1 MCAAY
6 AAYQANGGRVLAVT
20 GVGSDLTAAMTAAY
34 KGVEAITFTPSHYRK
49 DIGYRAKQAP
59 LRIGGTV
66 IVITL
71 ILLQTHSSVHTWP
84 VLVSHD
90 R

>member
-1 MCAAY
+1 MHAALDCYNSIANNSTISCVLRMRTALCAT
-6 AAYQANGGRVLAVT
+6 QANGGRVLAVT

-59 LRIGGTV
+59 LRIGGTC
-66 IVITL
+66 T
-71 ILLQTHSSVHTWP
+71 
-84 VLVSHD
+84 
-90 R
+90 